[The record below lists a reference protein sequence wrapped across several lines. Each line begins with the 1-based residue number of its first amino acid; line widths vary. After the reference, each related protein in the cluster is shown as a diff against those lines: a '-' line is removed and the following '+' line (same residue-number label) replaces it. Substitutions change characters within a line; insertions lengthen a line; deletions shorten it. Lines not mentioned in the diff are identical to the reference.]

1 MMSSQVPATLGL
13 MCRRAST
20 AAAASGTSSS
30 SSVGVLEDHQ
40 DYLSRIL
47 NARVYEIA
55 IETPLQPA
63 PYMSTAI
70 HNTVMLKVPYRMCA
84 WVRGFTHLPTPC
96 V

>member
-1 MMSSQVPATLGL
+1 MSSQATLGL
-13 MCRRAST
+13 MRRAST
-20 AAAASGTSSS
+20 AAASGTSSS
-30 SSVGVLEDHQ
+30 SSSVGLLEDHQ

-70 HNTVMLKVPYRMCA
+70 HNTVMLKVTYVYVGGGMDPHHAM
-84 WVRGFTHLPTPC
+84 
-96 V
+96 

>member
-1 MMSSQVPATLGL
+1 MSSQVPATLGL
-13 MCRRAST
+13 MRRAASST
-20 AAAASGTSSS
+20 AAANANGSSS
-30 SSVGVLEDHQ
+30 SSNSVGLEDHQ

-70 HNTVMLKVPYRMCA
+70 HNTVMLKVCMRMY
-84 WVRGFTHLPTPC
+84 V
-96 V
+96 